1 LTLTSAL
8 ALDRATEGIRP
19 AAVSS
24 LRGFVEDSGLRAV
37 VIGHSKDPNA
47 KLTMMLISPRSGRAA
62 LAVKAPT
69 SDIAGDAV
77 EAEMRML
84 LGLHKVCPASLAQS
98 IPRVIDL
105 VEFDGRTALVTTAV
119 AGTSMT
125 TSYLRWRHTARPA
138 LVAGDFAAA
147 GAWLARLQEATAGG
161 SAPLDIGEGVVP
173 RLRARFAGDAQLE
186 ADLERLATLRAGLR
200 SNRVPRCAAHGDF
213 WMGNILLSRGLASGV
228 VDWEAG
234 VMAGDPVRDLVR
246 FGLMY
251 ALYLDLWTRAGRRV
265 AGHGDLHARSWGAGI
280 AYAMDGRGWFP
291 ELFRRFLRDGL
302 RRCGAPAESWR
313 EVVLVGLAETAAFT
327 DDPEFGRRH
336 LQLFRRLSIAGP
348 RLAAPV
354 R

>member
-8 ALDRATEGIRP
+8 DRAAERVRP
-19 AAVSS
+19 DADSS
-24 LRGFVEDSGLRAV
+24 VRAYVAKSGLRAV

-47 KLTMMLISPRSGRAA
+47 KLTMMLISPRSGQAV

-69 SDIAGDAV
+69 SDIAENAV

-84 LGLHKVCPASLAQS
+84 LALHKVCPASLARS
-98 IPRVIDL
+98 IPRVVDL
-105 VEFDGRTALVTTAV
+105 VEFEGRTALVTTAV
-119 AGTSMT
+119 AGTPMT
-125 TSYLRWRHTARPA
+125 TSYLRWRHTARPS

-147 GAWLARLQEATAGG
+147 GDWLARLQQATASGP
-161 SAPLDIGEGVVP
+161 APLETGEEVIP
-173 RLRARFAGDAQLE
+173 RLRARFAGDVELE
-186 ADLERLATLRAGLR
+186 ADLERLATLRAGLG
-200 SNRVPRCAAHGDF
+200 SNAVPPSAVHGDF
-213 WMGNILLSRGLASGV
+213 WMGNVLLSRGVACGV

-265 AGHGDLHARSWGAGI
+265 AGHAELRAGSWGAGI
-280 AYAMDGRGWFP
+280 AYAIDGHGWFP
-291 ELFRRFLRDGL
+291 ELFRRFLRSGL
-302 RRCGAPAESWR
+302 RRCGAPPESWR

-327 DDPEFGRRH
+327 DDPEFGHRH
-336 LQLFRRLSIAGP
+336 LQLFRRLSIAEP
-348 RLAAPV
+348 RLATAA

>member
-1 LTLTSAL
+1 LTLTSAR
-8 ALDRATEGIRP
+8 ALDRPAERIRP
-19 AAVSS
+19 AAVA
-24 LRGFVEDSGLRAV
+24 LVRGYVEKSGLRAV

-47 KLTMMLISPRSGRAA
+47 KLTMMLISPRSGQAV

-84 LGLHKVCPASLAQS
+84 MALHKVCPASLAQS
-98 IPRVIDL
+98 IPRVVDV
-105 VEFDGRTALVTTAV
+105 VEFEGRTALVTTAV

-138 LVAGDFAAA
+138 LVAGDFTAA

-161 SAPLDIGEGVVP
+161 SAPLETGEGMVP
-173 RLRARFAGDAQLE
+173 RLQARFAGDEELE

-200 SNRVPRCAAHGDF
+200 SNAVPRCAVHGDF
-213 WMGNILLSRGLASGV
+213 WMGNVLLSRGFASGV

-234 VMAGDPVRDLVR
+234 VMTGDPVRDLVR

-265 AGHGDLHARSWGAGI
+265 AGHGDLHAGSWGAGI
-280 AYAMDGRGWFP
+280 AYAIDGRGWFP
-291 ELFRRFLRDGL
+291 ELFRRFLRNGL
-302 RRCGAPAESWR
+302 RRCGAPPESWR
-313 EVVLVGLAETAAFT
+313 DLVLVGLAETAAFT
-327 DDPEFGRRH
+327 DDPEFGHRH
-336 LQLFRRLSIAGP
+336 LQLFRRLSIAES